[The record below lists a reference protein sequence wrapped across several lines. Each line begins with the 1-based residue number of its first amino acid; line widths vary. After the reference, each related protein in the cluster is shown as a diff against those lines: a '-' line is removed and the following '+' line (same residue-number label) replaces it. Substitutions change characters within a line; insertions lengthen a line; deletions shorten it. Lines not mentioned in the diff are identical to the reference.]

1 MTQIDALTGKRAAT
15 LDLQRVE
22 RLIGDLEAEL
32 ARADADEP
40 GVQALREEVLTL
52 RSMLDAPRVRHHWIA
67 EGLQAI
73 GDAAKAVR
81 GEVVREGVS
90 ATEIAR
96 ILGI

>member
-1 MTQIDALTGKRAAT
+1 MTQIDALTGKRAAK
-15 LDLQRVE
+15 LDLARVS
-22 RLIGDLEAEL
+22 RLVSDLEAEI

-52 RSMLDAPRVRHHWIA
+52 RNMLESPRARQHWIT
-67 EGLQAI
+67 EGLHAV

-81 GEVVREGVS
+81 GEVVREGVY